1 MSELIRFGMVSGGN
15 EHGYRLRRQIHSIVD
30 QADLAIDADKISV
43 ARAEAGRAAYRCE
56 IARDGSRAA
65 LQHKPLRMLI
75 KLTCTLFE
83 TAVGKVRDLSPQADQ
98 PAVPV
103 KQRGV

>member
-1 MSELIRFGMVSGGN
+1 MAELKQDVLHTGG
-15 EHGYRLRRQIHSIVD
+15 
-30 QADLAIDADKISV
+30 
-43 ARAEAGRAAYRCE
+43 E

-75 KLTCTLFE
+75 ETHLHVFE